1 MTLGPND
8 DKALRVRRNRSPS
21 GRERDGPIAMLTN
34 RRSANLAGIL
44 AAALG
49 LLAPHGLAAQDVKD
63 SRDHPRFARIKGY
76 YIGAYLEKRSDD
88 AAFCVRVEKAHTK
101 VQGHYWRLDYRR
113 TRSGRSLTGDQVRN
127 HYRALLKKAH
137 ADPVCESPP
146 DLDARVLRDGIE
158 TWFHLRA
165 FAPGDSYE
173 IEIVEREV
181 R

>member
-1 MTLGPND
+1 
-8 DKALRVRRNRSPS
+8 
-21 GRERDGPIAMLTN
+21 MLTN
-34 RRSANLAGIL
+34 RRSASLAGVV

-49 LLAPHGLAAQDVKD
+49 LLAPHGLAAQDAKE

-76 YIGAYLEKRSDD
+76 YIAAYEEKKSDE
-88 AAFCVRVEKAHTK
+88 ATFCVRVEKARTK

-113 TRSGRSLTGDQVRN
+113 ARTGRSLSGDQVRN
-127 HYRALLKKAH
+127 HYLALLKKAH
-137 ADPVCESPP
+137 ANPVCESSP

-165 FAPGDSYE
+165 FTPGDSYE
-173 IEIVEREV
+173 LEIVEREV

>member
-1 MTLGPND
+1 
-8 DKALRVRRNRSPS
+8 
-21 GRERDGPIAMLTN
+21 MLTN
-34 RRSANLAGIL
+34 RHFTNLAGIV
-44 AAALG
+44 AAVLG
-49 LLAPHGLAAQDVKD
+49 LLAPHGLAAQDAKE

-76 YIGAYLEKRSDD
+76 YIGAYEEKKSGE
-88 AAFCVRVEKAHTK
+88 ATFCVRMAKASTK

-113 TRSGRSLTGDQVRN
+113 ARTGRPLSGDQVRN

-146 DLDARVLRDGIE
+146 DLDARVLREGVE
-158 TWFHLRA
+158 TWLHLRA

-173 IEIVEREV
+173 LEIVEREV